1 MNTQSQ
7 QDEALGREAA
17 AEFYKPTSGMVS
29 DQVRRNELA
38 SIILN
43 AITKAKAQ
51 PTTTG
56 EQEWTAERIELEYYA
71 AGALHSVELATAI
84 NAALAAER
92 ENVILATQMVQI
104 ESKRAN
110 TTEHTLEAAYANHR
124 RDMECTSNNYE
135 CELNAKLEQINQQA
149 GTIKE
154 LSEALDFY
162 CEQSDDGH
170 RAVAALSK
178 LGYPLPEGKK

>member
-1 MNTQSQ
+1 MSTQP
-7 QDEALGREAA
+7 
-17 AEFYKPTSGMVS
+17 KPTCECTHALDERETACADGMCPICS
-29 DQVRRNELA
+29 
-38 SIILN
+38 S
-43 AITKAKAQ
+43 
-51 PTTTG
+51 
-56 EQEWTAERIELEYYA
+56 
-71 AGALHSVELATAI
+71 
-84 NAALAAER
+84 AALAAER
-92 ENVILATQMVQI
+92 ENVVLATQMVHI